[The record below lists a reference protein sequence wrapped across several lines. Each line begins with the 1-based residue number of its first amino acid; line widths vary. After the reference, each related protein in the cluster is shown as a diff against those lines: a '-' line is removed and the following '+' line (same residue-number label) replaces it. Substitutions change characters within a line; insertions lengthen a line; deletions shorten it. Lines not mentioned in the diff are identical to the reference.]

1 MQTAAN
7 NAASAPVEDYVK
19 AIYALTLGPDQ
30 TASTSQIAERLG
42 ITAGSVSTMIK
53 RMDASGL
60 AEHVPYRGV
69 RLTPAG
75 RKLALAVIRRH
86 RLLEL
91 FLATS
96 LDIPW
101 ENVHGFADALE
112 HAASD
117 ELIELIAIKLGDPVA
132 DPHGDPIPNRLLEV
146 DDRAQPTIAELR
158 PGEQARVVKL
168 AVNLV
173 IAGLAQ
179 LMSEALVLGEASGV
193 SRRALLETMG
203 DSAAGAPFVKYKTE
217 PLLRDD
223 YSATFTTSLMEKD
236 IDLVLEAAEA
246 AGVRLPLAGEIK
258 TLVRSAIEAG
268 YGDDDFMA
276 LFLHLRSGSDQ
287 EVLR

>member
-1 MQTAAN
+1 VSAIEN
-7 NAASAPVEDYVK
+7 VPVSAPVEDYVK
-19 AIYALTLGPDQ
+19 AIYGLTLEPDQ

-42 ITAGSVSTMIK
+42 LTAGSVSTMVK

-101 ENVHGFADALE
+101 EDVHRFADALE

-117 ELIELIAIKLGDPVA
+117 ELIELIEIKLGDPVA

-146 DDRAQPTIAELR
+146 DDRAQPTLAELQ
-158 PGEQARVVKL
+158 PGARARVVRVSDAEPQML
-168 AVNLV
+168 RYLTEQGIGIGAELELVERQPFDGPCLVRLGDSSERNLG
-173 IAGLAQ
+173 IRLAQ
-179 LMSEALVLGEASGV
+179 AIHVE
-193 SRRALLETMG
+193 LL
-203 DSAAGAPFVKYKTE
+203 
-217 PLLRDD
+217 
-223 YSATFTTSLMEKD
+223 
-236 IDLVLEAAEA
+236 
-246 AGVRLPLAGEIK
+246 
-258 TLVRSAIEAG
+258 
-268 YGDDDFMA
+268 
-276 LFLHLRSGSDQ
+276 
-287 EVLR
+287 

>member
-1 MQTAAN
+1 MTRTLVKLDDVQAVAHT
-7 NAASAPVEDYVK
+7 AASAPVEDYVK
-19 AIYALTLGPDQ
+19 AIYALTLEPDQ
-30 TASTSQIAERLG
+30 AASTSQIAERLG

-60 AEHVPYRGV
+60 AEHVPYRGA

-101 ENVHGFADALE
+101 EAVHGFADALE

-117 ELIELIAIKLGDPVA
+117 ELVELIATKLGDPVA

-158 PGEQARVVKL
+158 PGEHARIVRVSDAEPEML
-168 AVNLV
+168 RYLTAQGIAIGDELELIERQPFDGPCLVRLRNHAERNL
-173 IAGLAQ
+173 GLRLAQ
-179 LMSEALVLGEASGV
+179 AIHVERLRA
-193 SRRALLETMG
+193 RRPPARG
-203 DSAAGAPFVKYKTE
+203 G
-217 PLLRDD
+217 
-223 YSATFTTSLMEKD
+223 
-236 IDLVLEAAEA
+236 
-246 AGVRLPLAGEIK
+246 
-258 TLVRSAIEAG
+258 
-268 YGDDDFMA
+268 
-276 LFLHLRSGSDQ
+276 
-287 EVLR
+287 

>member
-1 MQTAAN
+1 MSATAHPPV
-7 NAASAPVEDYVK
+7 SAPVEDYVK
-19 AIYALTLGPDQ
+19 AIYALTLEPDQ

-42 ITAGSVSTMIK
+42 LTAGSVSTMVK

-101 ENVHGFADALE
+101 EDVHGFADALE

-146 DDRAQPTIAELR
+146 DDRAQPTIADLAPGERARVARVSDAEPQMLRYLTEQGIGIGAELELVERQPFDGPCLVRLRDGSERNLGIRLAQAIHVELR
-158 PGEQARVVKL
+158 
-168 AVNLV
+168 
-173 IAGLAQ
+173 
-179 LMSEALVLGEASGV
+179 
-193 SRRALLETMG
+193 
-203 DSAAGAPFVKYKTE
+203 
-217 PLLRDD
+217 
-223 YSATFTTSLMEKD
+223 
-236 IDLVLEAAEA
+236 
-246 AGVRLPLAGEIK
+246 
-258 TLVRSAIEAG
+258 
-268 YGDDDFMA
+268 
-276 LFLHLRSGSDQ
+276 
-287 EVLR
+287 

>member
-1 MQTAAN
+1 MPAAVN
-7 NAASAPVEDYVK
+7 TAASAPVEDYVK

-42 ITAGSVSTMIK
+42 ITAGSVSTMVK

-96 LDIPW
+96 LEIPW
-101 ENVHGFADALE
+101 EDVHGFADALE

-117 ELIELIAIKLGDPVA
+117 ELIELIATKLGDPAA

-146 DDRAQPTIAELR
+146 DDRAQPSIADLASGERGRIVRVSDAEPEMLRYLTAQGIGIGAELELVER
-158 PGEQARVVKL
+158 QPFDGPCLVRLRDRVER
-168 AVNLV
+168 NL
-173 IAGLAQ
+173 GLRLAQ
-179 LMSEALVLGEASGV
+179 AIHVE
-193 SRRALLETMG
+193 
-203 DSAAGAPFVKYKTE
+203 
-217 PLLRDD
+217 
-223 YSATFTTSLMEKD
+223 
-236 IDLVLEAAEA
+236 
-246 AGVRLPLAGEIK
+246 RL
-258 TLVRSAIEAG
+258 
-268 YGDDDFMA
+268 
-276 LFLHLRSGSDQ
+276 
-287 EVLR
+287 